1 MGPFQPNGVWLLIVI
16 CGWRNTG
23 VSVLIFSVSLL
34 RAFLFR
40 YCRDS
45 VSSLQPGRIHR
56 HTHRHGINY
65 TQGAWFV
72 GSHSPPTGE
81 PEVHPHS
88 HPGRL
93 HPPVAAEEIGKT
105 MNGHKLLG
113 RPISVHASSA
123 SVPDELHTVPGA
135 CRKRIHSM
143 QEKHFSSRREP
154 RKGYGRRNSPPPGR
168 HGSRTEP

>member
-1 MGPFQPNGVWLLIVI
+1 MPEYGAPTEQTFLFFLTDDLRRALMRPFLPNGVWLLIVI

-81 PEVHPHS
+81 PEVHPPLPS
-88 HPGRL
+88 RPPASPCCCGR
-93 HPPVAAEEIGKT
+93 
-105 MNGHKLLG
+105 N
-113 RPISVHASSA
+113 
-123 SVPDELHTVPGA
+123 
-135 CRKRIHSM
+135 RKNHEWA
-143 QEKHFSSRREP
+143 QAVGTPHL
-154 RKGYGRRNSPPPGR
+154 
-168 HGSRTEP
+168 RTRFQRFRSG